1 MKQLVF
7 SLIATLFIGVVSIS
21 AQSIKPKG
29 FSRVSE
35 LSFGK
40 ISSYAGPC
48 VDGAGTCTGT
58 VVDDNATFQA
68 GISKVS
74 ENVVSYAFSK
84 DFYQNNIQYLKN
96 GLYIG
101 VPFSLPKS
109 VTDKIGVSGEFVVA
123 RGTYSVT
130 LSDGFYFVSLQRE
143 K

>member
-1 MKQLVF
+1 MKKLVF
-7 SLIATLFIGVVSIS
+7 SLIATLFIGVTSIS
-21 AQSIKPKG
+21 AQSIGPKG
-29 FSRVSE
+29 FIKIKD

-48 VDGAGTCTGT
+48 VDGGGICTGA
-58 VVDDNATFQA
+58 VGEDNTIFQV
-68 GISKVS
+68 GISKAN

-84 DFYQNNIQYLKN
+84 DFYQSNIQYLKN

-109 VTDKIGVSGEFVVA
+109 VTDKIGISGEFVVA
-123 RGTYSVT
+123 RGTYSVV